1 MILCESCGEAM
12 KKNNMKK
19 IAFLF
24 SLLICC
30 SISAQKTNVLSKGS
44 NPVKSSSQLNE
55 MTDNQL
61 LAYWNR
67 AKVEGYSLD
76 QLKVLARARG
86 ASESDIQNFERRIKA
101 LEYKSNAK
109 EENLTVEN
117 ELSSIFGVLEKS
129 EEPQKMNQLN
139 DKISLPIFGMEFF
152 SSSNQ
157 NSTKGSSNSP
167 QLNIATPSTY
177 QLGPGDELSI
187 NIWGAS
193 ENTYISSINTSG
205 YIKLDR
211 ISPIY
216 LSGQTIS
223 NAKKRIRNALSKV
236 YSGIYASD
244 ESFEKVFFD
253 VNLSKSRSI
262 VINIVGAIKNPGT
275 YTLSSMTSLLNAL
288 YAAGGPNELGTFRN
302 IQILRNGKTY
312 KSVDL
317 YNYFVKGIS
326 PNFTL
331 RDQDVILVPRYENRV
346 FVNGEF
352 KETGIFELK
361 KGETVHDLLSFAGG
375 FSSFGYKEKVF
386 LTSISEI
393 NKEIFTIPKDMFGVK
408 KLKDGDVIK
417 ASPVSDKFLNK
428 VTIGG
433 AVFLPGDYSIDNN
446 PDLAT
451 LISSAQGLK
460 DNALSSRAIIYRY
473 VEGEERQMLSVDINL
488 GKTIKKD
495 FQFKPNDRVKIFS
508 KSEIQ
513 DDLSVN
519 IKGEVKKVGMYDF
532 YEGMTVSDLI
542 LLAGGVKSSGSFVSI
557 DLFRQT
563 YDKSLQFPY
572 ISIDAE
578 LKTDYSSQAL
588 DQNPTLMEGDLV
600 VVRLKEGYTEPEYVE
615 ISGLVKSPGFYSIL
629 NNQYS
634 LYDLL
639 NDSGGILP
647 DGSVNGVKI
656 RRINSAKNQINETF
670 EEISS
675 DSLGFEIKEQEEFI
689 EFGVDIKKLFET
701 NGKDARFNV
710 ILKNGDNIIV
720 PKIDNTIE
728 VIGEVG
734 RPTVIAFKKG
744 LSVNDAVGQAGGLTD
759 LAKKRG
765 IFVIYQNG
773 NVSSSKKYFIFNKL
787 PKLAAGSKIV
797 VPKKIANPNKT
808 SIAEIIGLTST
819 LATLAVLIRTL

>member
-1 MILCESCGEAM
+1 
-12 KKNNMKK
+12 MKK

-24 SLLICC
+24 LLLLCY
-30 SISAQKTNVLSKGS
+30 SASGQKPNVLSKQV
-44 NPVKSSSQLNE
+44 NPAELSLQLDK
-55 MTDNQL
+55 MTDDQL

-67 AKVEGYSLD
+67 AKGEGYSLN
-76 QLKVLARARG
+76 QLKILARARG

-101 LEYKSNAK
+101 LDSKSK
-109 EENLTVEN
+109 DKSESLTVEN
-117 ELSSIFGVLEKS
+117 ELSSIFGIM
-129 EEPQKMNQLN
+129 EESKKPELINQPK
-139 DKISLPIFGMEFF
+139 DKISLPIFGMDFF
-152 SSSNQ
+152 SSADQSY
-157 NSTKGSSNSP
+157 TKEPNNSP

-177 QLGPGDELSI
+177 QLGPGDEI
-187 NIWGAS
+187 TVNIWGAS

-205 YIKLDR
+205 YIKLER

-223 NAKKRIRNALSKV
+223 SAKKRIRSALSKV

-262 VINIVGAIKNPGT
+262 VINVIGAIKNPGT
-275 YTLSSMTSLLNAL
+275 YTLSSMTSILNVL

-312 KSVDL
+312 KKVDL
-317 YNYFVKGIS
+317 YNYFVKGVS
-326 PNFTL
+326 PNFSL

-352 KETGIFELK
+352 KETGIFEIK
-361 KGETVHDLLSFAGG
+361 KGETVHDLLGFVGG

-393 NKEIFTIPKDMFGVK
+393 NKEIFTISKDLFNVK
-408 KLKDGDVIK
+408 KLKDGDIIK

-428 VTIGG
+428 VSIEG

-446 PDLAT
+446 PNLAS

-460 DNALSSRAIIYRY
+460 DNALSTRAIVYRY
-473 VEGEERQMLSVDINL
+473 VEGEEQQMLSVNL
-488 GKTIKKD
+488 SLDKTQQKD
-495 FQFKPNDRVKIFS
+495 FQFEPNDRVKIFS

-513 DDLSVN
+513 DDFSVN

-542 LLAGGVKSSGSFVSI
+542 LLAGGIKSSGSFVSI

-563 YDKSLQFPY
+563 FDKSLQFPFE
-572 ISIDAE
+572 SIE
-578 LKTDYSSQAL
+578 IQLKTDYSSDL
-588 DQNPTLMEGDLV
+588 LNQNPTLMQGDLI
-600 VVRLKEGYTEPEYVE
+600 VVRLKEGYTKPEYVE

-647 DGSVNGVKI
+647 DGSTSGVKI
-656 RRINSAKNQINETF
+656 RRINSAKKEIDETIKD
-670 EEISS
+670 IST

-689 EFGVDIKKLFET
+689 EFGVDIKQLFET
-701 NGKDARFNV
+701 SGKDTRFNV
-710 ILKNGDNIIV
+710 ILKDGDKIIV
-720 PKIDNTIE
+720 PKIDNTVE

-744 LSVNDAVGQAGGLTD
+744 LSVNDAISQAGGLTD

-765 IFVIYQNG
+765 VFVIYQNG
-773 NVSSSKKYFIFNKL
+773 NISSSKKYFIINTL
-787 PKLAAGSKIV
+787 PKLEAGSKIV

>member
-1 MILCESCGEAM
+1 
-12 KKNNMKK
+12 MKK
-19 IAFLF
+19 ITFLF
-24 SLLICC
+24 LLLICYNT
-30 SISAQKTNVLSKGS
+30 SGQETNVLSKQV
-44 NPVKSSSQLNE
+44 NPAELSLQLE
-55 MTDNQL
+55 KMTDVQL
-61 LAYWNR
+61 IDYWNR
-67 AKVEGYSLD
+67 AQEEGYTMD
-76 QLKVLARARG
+76 QLKTLARARG
-86 ASESDIQNFERRIKA
+86 ASEFDIQNFERRIKA
-101 LEYKSNAK
+101 LDSKLDDKS
-109 EENLTVEN
+109 ESLTIEN
-117 ELSSIFGVLEKS
+117 ELSSIFGILEDPKK
-129 EEPQKMNQLN
+129 PMLINQLKGN
-139 DKISLPIFGMEFF
+139 ISLPIFGMDFF
-152 SSSNQ
+152 SAVNKSSIKEPN
-157 NSTKGSSNSP
+157 NSP

-211 ISPIY
+211 VSPIY

-223 NAKKRIRNALSKV
+223 SAKKRIRSALSKV
-236 YSGIYASD
+236 YSGIYASE

-275 YTLSSMTSLLNAL
+275 YTLSSMTSILNAL

-312 KSVDL
+312 KKVDL

-326 PNFTL
+326 PNFSL
-331 RDQDVILVPRYENRV
+331 RDQDVILVPKYENRV

-352 KETGIFELK
+352 KETGIFEIK
-361 KGETVHDLLSFAGG
+361 KGETVHDLLGFVGG

-393 NKEIFTIPKDMFGVK
+393 NKEIFTIPKDLFNVK
-408 KLKDGDVIK
+408 KLKDGDIIK

-428 VTIGG
+428 VSIEG

-446 PDLAT
+446 PNLT
-451 LISSAQGLK
+451 SLISSAQGLK
-460 DNALSSRAIIYRY
+460 DNALSTRAVVYRH
-473 VEGEERQMLSVDINL
+473 VEGKERQMLSVNL
-488 GKTIKKD
+488 SLDKTQQKD
-495 FQFKPNDRVKIFS
+495 FQFEPNDRVKIFS

-519 IKGEVKKVGMYDF
+519 IKGEVNNVGVYDY

-563 YDKSLQFPY
+563 FDKSLQFPFE
-572 ISIDAE
+572 SIE
-578 LKTDYSSQAL
+578 VQLKTDYSSDL
-588 DQNPTLMEGDLV
+588 LNQNPTLMQGDLI
-600 VVRLKEGYTEPEYVE
+600 VVRLKEGYTKPEYVE
-615 ISGLVKSPGFYSIL
+615 ISGLIKSPGFYSIL

-647 DGSVNGVKI
+647 DGAISGVKI
-656 RRINSAKNQINETF
+656 RRINSAKKEIDETIKD
-670 EEISS
+670 ISK
-675 DSLGFEIKEQEEFI
+675 DSLGFEIKKQEEFI
-689 EFGVDIKKLFET
+689 EFGVDIKRLFET
-701 NGKDARFNV
+701 NGKDIRFNV
-710 ILKNGDNIIV
+710 ILKDGDKVVV
-720 PKIDNTIE
+720 PKIDNTVE
-728 VIGEVG
+728 VIGEVS

-744 LSVNDAVGQAGGLTD
+744 LSVNDAISQAGGFTD

-765 IFVIYQNG
+765 VFVIYQNG
-773 NVSSSKKYFIFNKL
+773 NVSSSKKYFIFNAM
-787 PKLAAGSKIV
+787 PKIEAGSKIV
-797 VPKKIANPNKT
+797 VPKKVANPNKT

>member
-1 MILCESCGEAM
+1 M
-12 KKNNMKK
+12 KKN
-19 IAFLF
+19 AFLF
-24 SLLICC
+24 FLLICF
-30 SISAQKTNVLSKGS
+30 SLSAQKTDVLSTQGAS
-44 NPVKSSSQLNE
+44 NASSLQLDKMTNSQLL
-55 MTDNQL
+55 D
-61 LAYWNR
+61 YWNR
-67 AKVEGYSLD
+67 AKNEGYSMD
-76 QLKVLARARG
+76 QLKILARARG
-86 ASESDIQNFERRIKA
+86 ASESDIQSFERRIKA
-101 LEYKSNAK
+101 LDSKSK
-109 EENLTVEN
+109 EKIESFTVED
-117 ELSSIFGVLEKS
+117 ELSSIFGIMGKPKEAD
-129 EEPQKMNQLN
+129 EMNQLS
-139 DKISLPIFGMEFF
+139 DKIVLPIFGMDFF
-152 SSSNQ
+152 SQANQ
-157 NSTKGSSNSP
+157 NSTKEPNNSP

-177 QLGPGDELSI
+177 QLGPGDEI
-187 NIWGAS
+187 TVNIWGAS
-193 ENTYISSINTSG
+193 ENTYVSSINTSG
-205 YIKLDR
+205 YIKLER

-223 NAKKRIRNALSKV
+223 NAKKRIRNALTKI
-236 YSGIYASD
+236 YSGLSARS
-244 ESFEKVFFD
+244 ENFEKVFFD

-460 DNALSSRAIIYRY
+460 DNALFSRAVIYRY
-473 VEGEERQMLSVDINL
+473 VEGKEEQIFSVSLNSIIS
-488 GKTIKKD
+488 GEESFK
-495 FQFKPNDRVKIFS
+495 FQPNDRVRIFS
-508 KSEIQ
+508 TTEIEQ
-513 DDLSVN
+513 KLSVE
-519 IKGEVKKVGMYDF
+519 IKGEVKRVGVYKF
-532 YEGMTVSDLI
+532 YYGMTVSDLI
-542 LLAGGVKSSGSFVSI
+542 LLAGGIKTSGSFVSI

-563 YDKSLQFPY
+563 FDKSLQFPFE
-572 ISIDAE
+572 SIE
-578 LKTDYSSQAL
+578 VQLKTDYSSDLL
-588 DQNPTLMEGDLV
+588 DRNLTLTQGDLV
-600 VVRLKEGYTEPEYVE
+600 VVRLKEGYTKPEYVE
-615 ISGLVKSPGFYSIL
+615 ISGLIKSPGFYSIL

-647 DGSVNGVKI
+647 DGAISGVKI
-656 RRINSAKNQINETF
+656 LRINSAKKEIDETIKD
-670 EEISS
+670 ISK
-675 DSLGFEIKEQEEFI
+675 DSLGYEIKKQEEFI
-689 EFGVDIKKLFET
+689 EFGVDIKRLFET
-701 NGKDARFNV
+701 NGKDTRFNV
-710 ILKNGDNIIV
+710 ILKDGDKVVV
-720 PKIDNTIE
+720 PKIDNTVE

-744 LSVNDAVGQAGGLTD
+744 LSVNDAISQAGGFTD

-765 IFVIYQNG
+765 VFVIYQNG
-773 NVSSSKKYFIFNKL
+773 NVSSSKKHFIFNTL
-787 PKLAAGSKIV
+787 PKLEAGSKVV

-808 SIAEIIGLTST
+808 SVAEIIGLTST
-819 LATLAVLIRTL
+819 LATLVVLIRTL

>member
-1 MILCESCGEAM
+1 M
-12 KKNNMKK
+12 
-19 IAFLF
+19 
-24 SLLICC
+24 
-30 SISAQKTNVLSKGS
+30 
-44 NPVKSSSQLNE
+44 
-55 MTDNQL
+55 
-61 LAYWNR
+61 
-67 AKVEGYSLD
+67 D
-76 QLKVLARARG
+76 QLKILARARG

-101 LEYKSNAK
+101 LDSKSK
-109 EENLTVEN
+109 DKSESLTVEN
-117 ELSSIFGVLEKS
+117 ELSSIFGIM
-129 EEPQKMNQLN
+129 EESKKPELINQPK
-139 DKISLPIFGMEFF
+139 DKISLPIFGMDFF
-152 SSSNQ
+152 SSANQ
-157 NSTKGSSNSP
+157 SYTKEPNNSP

-177 QLGPGDELSI
+177 QLGPGDEI
-187 NIWGAS
+187 TVNIWGAS

-205 YIKLDR
+205 YIKLER

-223 NAKKRIRNALSKV
+223 SAKKRIRSALSKV
-236 YSGIYASD
+236 YSGIYASE

-262 VINIVGAIKNPGT
+262 VINVVGAIKNPGT
-275 YTLSSMTSLLNAL
+275 YTLSSMTSILNVL

-312 KSVDL
+312 KKVDL
-317 YNYFVKGIS
+317 YNYFVKGVS
-326 PNFTL
+326 PNFSL

-352 KETGIFELK
+352 KETGIFEIK
-361 KGETVHDLLSFAGG
+361 KGETVHDLLGFVGG

-393 NKEIFTIPKDMFGVK
+393 NKEIFTIPKDLFNVK
-408 KLKDGDVIK
+408 KLKDGDIIK

-428 VTIGG
+428 VSIEG

-446 PDLAT
+446 PNLT
-451 LISSAQGLK
+451 SLISSAQGLK
-460 DNALSSRAIIYRY
+460 DNALSTRAVVYRH
-473 VEGEERQMLSVDINL
+473 VEGKERQMLSVNL
-488 GKTIKKD
+488 SLDKTQQKD
-495 FQFKPNDRVKIFS
+495 FQFEPNDRVKIFS
-508 KSEIQ
+508 KSDIQ

-519 IKGEVKKVGMYDF
+519 IKGEVNNVGVYDY

-563 YDKSLQFPY
+563 FDKSLQYPFE
-572 ISIDAE
+572 SIE
-578 LKTDYSSQAL
+578 VQLKTDYSSDL
-588 DQNPTLMEGDLV
+588 LNQNPTLMQGDLI
-600 VVRLKEGYTEPEYVE
+600 VVRLKEGYTKPEYVE

-647 DGSVNGVKI
+647 DGSTSGVKI
-656 RRINSAKNQINETF
+656 RRINSAKKEIDETIKD
-670 EEISS
+670 IST
-675 DSLGFEIKEQEEFI
+675 DSLGFEIREQEEFI
-689 EFGVDIKKLFET
+689 EFGVDIKQLFET
-701 NGKDARFNV
+701 RGKDSRFNV
-710 ILKNGDNIIV
+710 ILKDGDKIIV
-720 PKIDNTIE
+720 PKIDNTVE

-744 LSVNDAVGQAGGLTD
+744 LSVNDAISQAGGLTD

-765 IFVIYQNG
+765 VFVIYQNG
-773 NVSSSKKYFIFNKL
+773 NISSSKKYFIFNTL
-787 PKLAAGSKIV
+787 PKLEAGSKIV

>member
-1 MILCESCGEAM
+1 M
-12 KKNNMKK
+12 
-19 IAFLF
+19 
-24 SLLICC
+24 
-30 SISAQKTNVLSKGS
+30 SAQKTNVVSTQA
-44 NPVKSSSQLNE
+44 NPVESSKQLNE
-55 MTDNQL
+55 MTDDQL
-61 LAYWNR
+61 LAYWNK
-67 AKVEGYSLD
+67 AKDEGYSLN

-86 ASESDIQNFERRIKA
+86 ASESDIQNFESRIKA
-101 LEYKSNAK
+101 LEYKSK
-109 EENLTVEN
+109 EMGENLTVEN

-129 EEPQKMNQLN
+129 EEPQKMNQQN
-139 DKISLPIFGMEFF
+139 DKISLPIFGMDFF
-152 SSSNQ
+152 SSASQ
-157 NSTKGSSNSP
+157 NLTKGSRNTP

-236 YSGIYASD
+236 YSGIYASE

-275 YTLSSMTSLLNAL
+275 YTLSSMTSILNVL

-312 KSVDL
+312 KKVDL

-326 PNFTL
+326 PNFSL

-352 KETGIFELK
+352 KETGIFEIK
-361 KGETVHDLLSFAGG
+361 TGETVHDLLGFVGG
-375 FSSFGYKEKVF
+375 FSSFGYKEKIF

-393 NKEIFTIPKDMFGVK
+393 NKEIFTISKDLFKIK
-408 KLKDGDVIK
+408 KLNDGDVIK

-428 VTIGG
+428 VTIEG
-433 AVFLPGDYSIDNN
+433 AVFLPGDYSIDNTPN
-446 PDLAT
+446 LAT

-460 DNALSSRAIIYRY
+460 DDALSSRAIIFRY
-473 VEGEERQMLSVDINL
+473 IEGEERQMLSVDMSL
-488 GKTIKKD
+488 EKTLKQD
-495 FQFKPNDRVKIFS
+495 FKFKPNDRVKIFS

-513 DDLSVN
+513 DDVSVN
-519 IKGEVKKVGMYDF
+519 IMGEVNKVGVYDF

-542 LLAGGVKSSGSFVSI
+542 LLAGGIKSYGSFVSI

-563 YDKSLQFPY
+563 YDKSLQSPY

-578 LKTDYSSQAL
+578 LKTDYSSQTL
-588 DQNPTLMEGDLV
+588 DQNPELMQGDLV
-600 VVRLKEGYTEPEYVE
+600 VVRPKEGYTEPEYVK

-634 LYDLL
+634 LFDLL

-647 DGSVNGVKI
+647 DGAINGVKI
-656 RRINSAKNQINETF
+656 RRINSAKKEIDETIKD
-670 EEISS
+670 ISK
-675 DSLGFEIKEQEEFI
+675 DSLGFEIKEQGEFI
-689 EFGVDIKKLFET
+689 EFGVDIKQLFET
-701 NGKDARFNV
+701 SGKDSRFNV
-710 ILKNGDNIIV
+710 ILKDGDNIIV
-720 PKIDNTIE
+720 PKIDNTVEI
-728 VIGEVG
+728 IGEVG

-744 LSVNDAVGQAGGLTD
+744 LSVNDAISQAGGFTD

-765 IFVIYQNG
+765 VFVIYQNG
-773 NVSSSKKYFIFNKL
+773 NVSSSKKYFVFNAL
-787 PKLAAGSKIV
+787 PKLEAGSKIV
-797 VPKKIANPNKT
+797 VPKKVANPNKT